1 MEISGRLRRSPGLL
15 ADMPIPDADRL
26 LRDVFAA
33 AIDEAGPQ
41 HCVPSALPARP
52 TGRTVVIGAGK
63 AAAAMARAVESH
75 WDGEL
80 SGMVVTAHGHAV
92 ECARIEVVESAHPIP
107 ADGGQRAAERVLAR
121 VQRLRGDD
129 LVLCLLSGGGSALL
143 PLPADGLSLEDK
155 QAMTHALL
163 RSGAS
168 IGEINTVRR
177 HLSRIKGGRLGVA
190 CHPAQLVTL
199 AISDVPGD
207 GPVDIASGPTVAD
220 PTTCA
225 DALAVLGRHRI
236 AVPGAARAALERG
249 AWESVKPGDP
259 RLARAEFRIV
269 AKSQTSLEAAARLAA
284 EQGVR
289 PVILSDRVEGEA
301 REVGRDMAALVQ
313 GVLEHGHPCPPPC
326 LLLSGGETTVTVH
339 GTGCGGRNVEFLL
352 AFGIALGPQA
362 GVHALA
368 GDTDGIDGMADVAGA
383 VWRPDTLARAAAA
396 GLDPVR
402 ALASNDAHSFFA
414 ALGDAV
420 VTGPTL
426 TNVND
431 FRAVLVR
438 PVPAA

>member
-1 MEISGRLRRSPGLL
+1 
-15 ADMPIPDADRL
+15 MPVPDPDRL

-33 AIDEAGPQ
+33 AIDAARP
-41 HCVPSALPARP
+41 HRCVPPVLPTRP
-52 TGRTVVIGAGK
+52 AGRTVVIGAGK

-92 ECARIEVVESAHPIP
+92 ECERIEVIESAHPVP
-107 ADGGQRAAERVLAR
+107 ADVGQLAAERVLAR
-121 VQRLRGDD
+121 VQGLRGDD

-155 QAMTHALL
+155 RAMTRTLL
-163 RSGAS
+163 HSGAT

-190 CHPAQLVTL
+190 SDPARLVTL

-225 DALAVLGRHRI
+225 DALAVLGRYRI

-259 RLARAEFRIV
+259 RLARAEFHIV

-289 PVILSDRVEGEA
+289 TVILSDRVEGEA
-301 REVGRDMAALVQ
+301 REVGREMAALVRR
-313 GVLEHGHPCPPPC
+313 VLEHGQPCPSPC
-326 LLLSGGETTVTVH
+326 LLLSGGETTVTVN

-368 GDTDGIDGMADVAGA
+368 GDTDGVDGMAAVAGA
-383 VWRPDTLARAAAA
+383 AWRPDTLARAAAA
-396 GLDPVR
+396 GLDPAR
-402 ALASNDAHSFFA
+402 ALARNDAHSFFA